1 MRESQGIA
9 GKRFAT
15 FSRFLLASC
24 RRWAAVLR
32 TRRRAVS
39 PVPPFGR
46 QSVIRILY
54 AAASRL
60 ERKSRPKPRIFRFST
75 LRETSL
81 RQEIFVFA
89 ERNFFLSAKKFHFCR
104 TKSAAVP
111 EKCIIRAFLR
121 RFFRRFL
128 TLPFRKLPSRI
139 CGGKG
144 KVGVSFR
151 FDGGNRIRADI
162 LSMGAPL
169 PVPLRPACVKMP
181 PEIVSFFVFPYFCG
195 RKQFFLI

>member
-9 GKRFAT
+9 GKLFDT

-39 PVPPFGR
+39 PVPPFGW

-81 RQEIFVFA
+81 RQEICVFA
-89 ERNFFLSAKKFHFCR
+89 EAKKFHFCR

-111 EKCIIRAFLR
+111 GKCVIRAFLR

-128 TLPFRKLPSRI
+128 TFPFRKHPFRI
-139 CGGKG
+139 CDGKG
-144 KVGVSFR
+144 KMGFSFR
-151 FDGGNRIRADI
+151 FDSGWRVCADI
-162 LSMGAPL
+162 LSVGIPCLFRHARL
-169 PVPLRPACVKMP
+169 V
-181 PEIVSFFVFPYFCG
+181 
-195 RKQFFLI
+195 

>member
-1 MRESQGIA
+1 MRESPGIA

-81 RQEIFVFA
+81 RQEICVFA

-104 TKSAAVP
+104 TKSAAVLG
-111 EKCIIRAFLR
+111 KCIIRAFLR
-121 RFFRRFL
+121 RFSRRFL
-128 TLPFRKLPSRI
+128 TFPFRKHPFRI
-139 CGGKG
+139 CDGKG

-151 FDGGNRIRADI
+151 FDSGWRVCADI
-162 LSMGAPL
+162 LSMGPL
-169 PVPLRPACVKMP
+169 ACPVTSGLCENAAGDC
-181 PEIVSFFVFPYFCG
+181 
-195 RKQFFLI
+195 FFLRFSLFLWA

>member
-9 GKRFAT
+9 GKRFDT

-104 TKSAAVP
+104 TKNVAVP

-121 RFFRRFL
+121 RFSRRFL
-128 TLPFRKLPSRI
+128 TLSFQKLPFRV
-139 CGGKG
+139 CGGNG

-151 FDGGNRIRADI
+151 FDSGWRIRADI
-162 LSMGAPL
+162 LSMGPL
-169 PVPLRPACVKMP
+169 ACPVTPGLCENAAGDC
-181 PEIVSFFVFPYFCG
+181 
-195 RKQFFLI
+195 FFLRFSLFLWA